1 MALESVVGDLN
12 ELISVLPVEVLD
24 KILNLIFVLK
34 TLGVIAIV
42 YFLYAIVMKI
52 FTYRKM
58 KKIDLIEERVEA
70 IDKKLNRLLKKK

>member
-1 MALESVVGDLN
+1 MALESVMGDLN

>member
-42 YFLYAIVMKI
+42 YFLYAIVIKI

>member
-1 MALESVVGDLN
+1 MALESVMGDLN
-12 ELISVLPVEVLD
+12 DLISVLPVEVLD

>member
-1 MALESVVGDLN
+1 MALESVMGDLN
-12 ELISVLPVEVLD
+12 DLISVLPVEVLD

-42 YFLYAIVMKI
+42 YFLYAIVIKI